1 MTAVKPSRSLMT
13 AAGVAAVVLI
23 GCTGFPAT
31 GELDAQQDLSAVGGR
46 FQQGM
51 ALPAPRADSG
61 LDDFLR
67 HAILNQPQVVAA
79 YYDWAASVRTITVER
94 SLPDPSLTLSADVT
108 RTVET
113 LMPGLMMDLP
123 GPGKSQAAAGVATA
137 ESQAKYF
144 TFETKVLEAAFALK
158 KAYYELHFLDGKIRV
173 NQETLRLANDTE
185 QLATAQNEAGKVTL
199 QDVLRAQMEQDRL
212 LSEIENLEDAR
223 NPLIAQ
229 FKAALGLKRADPTPP
244 VPRRFEST
252 PLNLASDDLITAAL
266 ARNPR
271 LQAME
276 AEVQGADA
284 ALRLAYKA
292 GVPDFS
298 LGIEADVKATPTMVT
313 PALSMTLPIWR
324 DKIAAQIAAAQ
335 DAKAASEARVSAEE
349 IGLAVEFSEKA
360 FMVREAGRSLR
371 LLQDRLLPKARQSV
385 EVAQTSYAS
394 GKEGFLNLLEA
405 QRTLRELQLS
415 EVDALLQRE
424 LALAELSTV
433 VLAKQPRGSPV
444 LAATARTTPSP

>member
-1 MTAVKPSRSLMT
+1 MKPSRSLMT
-13 AAGVAAVVLI
+13 AAGVAAVVLA
-23 GCTGFPAT
+23 GCTGLPAT
-31 GELDAQQDLSAVGGR
+31 GELDAQQDLAAVGGR

-51 ALPAPRADSG
+51 GLPAPGADSG

-79 YYDWAASVRTITVER
+79 YYDWAASVRKITVER

-108 RTVET
+108 RTVEA

-123 GPGKSQAAAGVATA
+123 GPGKLQAAAGVATA
-137 ESQAKYF
+137 ESHAKYF

-185 QLATAQNEAGKVTL
+185 QLAKTQNEAGKVTL

-229 FKAALGLKRADPTPP
+229 FKAALGLKRSDPTPP
-244 VPRRFEST
+244 VPRRFQST
-252 PLNLASDDLITAAL
+252 PLNLASEELITAAL

-271 LQAME
+271 LHAME

-284 ALRLAYKA
+284 ALRLAYKG

-298 LGIEADVKATPTMVT
+298 LGIEADVEATPTMVT

-335 DAKAASEARVSAEE
+335 EAKAASEARVSAEE

-360 FMVREAGRSLR
+360 FMVREAGRSLT

-394 GKEGFLNLLEA
+394 GKEGFLSLLEA

-415 EVDALLQRE
+415 EVDSLLQRE

-433 VLAKQPRGSPV
+433 VLAKQPRGSPA
-444 LAATARTTPSP
+444 LPATAQTAASP